1 MKVAGI
7 VAEYNPFHNGH
18 AHQIERT
25 RAEKGGCGA
34 THIVAVM
41 SGHFVQRGEPAL
53 LPKQERVRAALSG
66 GVDLVLE
73 LPLPWSLSSAERF
86 AFGAVSLLDALG
98 CVDIISFGSECGDT
112 AALERV
118 AAAMEDDRYL
128 RLLKYRMEQ
137 GISAP
142 EAQQKALGEVVN
154 SRTAALLDSPN
165 NILGIEYI
173 KALRRL
179 GSSMRPFT
187 VPRLGADHDSLYPIG
202 SIASATYLR
211 TLARE
216 NRWMNAAPFVPRD
229 IFDQLTGLFAQG
241 HAPADE
247 VLLERTVLA
256 RLRSMT
262 AGEMAAC
269 ANVSEGLENRL
280 YAASRTAGSL
290 PELLEAVKTKRY
302 PLTRVRRLIWSV
314 YWGLPSSLSVG
325 SPPYIRVLGI
335 NEKGS
340 ELLAAIKKA
349 SPALPLLTRA
359 SHAEVL
365 TGDARTVWE
374 LENRAADLYGLALPV
389 PLPCG
394 MELTAGMI
402 KP

>member
-25 RAEKGGCGA
+25 RAEKGGCEA

-53 LPKQERVRAALSG
+53 LPKQERVRAALAG

-98 CVDIISFGSECGDT
+98 CVDIISFGSECGDA
-112 AALERV
+112 AALERA
-118 AAAMEDDRYL
+118 AAAMEDDHYL

-142 EAQQKALGEVVN
+142 EAQQKALAEVAN
-154 SRTAALLDSPN
+154 SRAAALLDSPN

-179 GSSMRPFT
+179 GSPIRPFT

-216 NRWMNAAPFVPRD
+216 NRWMNAAPFVPPN

-241 HAPADE
+241 HAPANE
-247 VLLERTVLA
+247 ALLERAMLA
-256 RLRSMT
+256 RLRGMT

-290 PELLEAVKTKRY
+290 PALLEAVKTKRY
-302 PLTRVRRLIWSV
+302 PLTRVRRLVWSV
-314 YWGLPSSLSVG
+314 YWGLPAALSAG
-325 SPPYIRVLGI
+325 CPPYIRVLGI
-335 NEKGS
+335 SERGS
-340 ELLAAIKKA
+340 EVLAAIKKA

-359 SHAEVL
+359 SHAEAL

-394 MELTAGMI
+394 MEVTAGMI